1 VSNLDPAP
9 EAIALAPGVVRAVD
23 VLEARKAAIGDGAEV
38 RRLLPQR
45 TLRTVGAW
53 CFLDHYG
60 PDDVSIGPGMQVP
73 PHPHIGLQTVS
84 SQAREDWVAGRFGK
98 VHGYPGEPLAAPPV
112 PSVPLKPR

>member
-1 VSNLDPAP
+1 MSNLDPAP
-9 EAIALAPGVVRAVD
+9 EAIALAPAVVHAVD
-23 VLEARKAAIGDGAEV
+23 VLEARKAAIGDGTEV

-73 PHPHIGLQTVS
+73 PHPHTGLQTVS
-84 SQAREDWVAGRFGK
+84 WLFEGLVLHRDSLGSG
-98 VHGYPGEPLAAPPV
+98 
-112 PSVPLKPR
+112 S